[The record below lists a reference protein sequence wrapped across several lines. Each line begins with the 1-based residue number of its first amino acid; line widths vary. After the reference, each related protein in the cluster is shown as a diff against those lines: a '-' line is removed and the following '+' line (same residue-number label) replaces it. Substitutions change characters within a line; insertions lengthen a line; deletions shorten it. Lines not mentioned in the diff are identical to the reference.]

1 MKTIKAMT
9 MLEIGAFV
17 QTHLRKNGIDAV
29 LTGGS
34 AVSLYS
40 RNRYISKDLD
50 MVIMNILRRSRIRA
64 CMAMIGFMES
74 DRYYRH
80 AHTSVIV
87 EFPPGPLCAG
97 QEAVKEIIEKRLTT
111 GRLRVISPTDCVKD
125 RLAAYYHWGDRQALE
140 QAAMVCKGQ
149 PVDLKEVERWSKNEG
164 KVKEFR
170 EIIATLIGG

>member
-1 MKTIKAMT
+1 MKTIKDMT
-9 MLEIGAFV
+9 QLEIGAFV

-34 AVSLYS
+34 AISLYS

-50 MVIMNILRRSRIRA
+50 MVIMNILRSSLIRD

-80 AHTSVIV
+80 PGTRVII

-97 QEAVKEIIEKRLTT
+97 QEPVREIIEKRLAT

-125 RLAAYYHWGDRQALE
+125 RLAAFYHWGDRQSLE
-140 QAAMVCKGQ
+140 QARMVCKSQ
-149 PVDLKEVERWSKNEG
+149 KVDLQEVERWSKHEG
-164 KVKEFR
+164 KANEFR
-170 EIIATLIGG
+170 DIEVLLVKK